1 MIQTSG
7 LTKVFKD
14 KKKGEL
20 VAVDHLDLEVC
31 EGEIYGLLGTNGA
44 GKTTTLR
51 MLATVFQPTEGTA
64 AVAGYDTVKQPND
77 VRRSIGFLSGDTNLY
92 ARLTGREVI
101 EYYGG
106 LYGMSRSEARTRVEE
121 LSGALSMEKFFD
133 KKYSKMSTGQ
143 KKRVSIARA
152 IVHNPK
158 LMIFDEPTSGL
169 DPIAARH
176 IVEFIR
182 SCGGEKRTV
191 LFSTHYL
198 REAET
203 LCDRIGVLHE
213 GRLKAVGTLEEI
225 LAETGKDDLEQAFY
239 HLAGVEEMDMRELV

>member
-1 MIQTSG
+1 MISTQG

-14 KKKGEL
+14 KKKGTV
-20 VAVDHLDLEVC
+20 VAVDHLDLDVR

-51 MLATVFQPTEGTA
+51 MLATVFQPTEGA
-64 AVAGYDTVKQPND
+64 ARVAGFDTVKQPD
-77 VRRSIGFLSGDTNLY
+77 EVRRAIGFLSGDTNLY
-92 ARLTGREVI
+92 ARLTGREVMA
-101 EYYGG
+101 YYGG
-106 LYGMSRSEARTRVEE
+106 LYGMKGQELKDRVEE
-121 LSGALSMEKFFD
+121 LNAALHMEKFID
-133 KKYSKMSTGQ
+133 KKYGKMSTGQ
-143 KKRVSIARA
+143 KKRVSIARS

-169 DPIAARH
+169 DPIAAKH
-176 IVEFIR
+176 IVDFIR

-213 GRLKAVGTLEEI
+213 GTLKAVGTLEEI

-239 HLAGVEEMDMRELV
+239 YLAGIEDMDMSELV